1 MIFCLTQ
8 PCIFGIIYIG
18 FVYSVFIFTKLML
31 FEGSNVMKRAMT
43 EIAGNRELC
52 KRLASDIASG
62 ALSHAYILEG
72 ATGSGRKTI
81 ALNVAA
87 ATACENRFDSTQP
100 LPCLCCSSCKKI
112 LGKKSTDVIFVRDES
127 KSTVGV
133 DIARFLKEDVR
144 IVPNDIED
152 KFYIIENAD
161 KMTTQA
167 QNALLLT
174 LEEPPSFAHF
184 FLICNNDDALLETI
198 RSRAITLR
206 TQRLSDKEI
215 EDYVCAHDTR
225 AAQMRFTSPNE
236 FKELIKASRGGIGKA
251 LEYLEPKAFKEIKAQ
266 RDFIRSFIF
275 EAISR
280 RRAESII
287 PMLSKFSSK
296 RDILTDELLLL
307 ALAVRDLIVLKK
319 SDSSSLEFYCEPNE
333 AIELSDK
340 VSLSFLYTL
349 YKNIDI
355 AIEENK
361 RNANVRIMIMKLA
374 VNSSII

>member
-1 MIFCLTQ
+1 MRR
-8 PCIFGIIYIG
+8 
-18 FVYSVFIFTKLML
+18 V
-31 FEGSNVMKRAMT
+31 MT

-52 KRLASDIASG
+52 KRLTSDIASG
-62 ALSHAYILEG
+62 ALSHAYIIEG

-112 LGKKSTDVIFVRDES
+112 LGKKSTDVIFVKDES
-127 KSTVGV
+127 KATVGV
-133 DIARFLKEDVR
+133 DIARFIRENVR
-144 IVPNDIED
+144 IVPNDIDD

-161 KMTTQA
+161 KMTKQA

-184 FLICNNDDALLETI
+184 FLICNSDDSLLETI

-215 EDYVCAHDTR
+215 ADYICAHDTR
-225 AAQMRFTSPNE
+225 AAQLKFTSPKE
-236 FKELIKASRGGIGKA
+236 FNELIKASRGGIGKA
-251 LEYLEPKAFKEIKAQ
+251 LEYLEPKAWAEVKAE
-266 RDFIRSFIF
+266 RELIRTFIY
-275 EAISR
+275 EALTRHSASNIYSL
-280 RRAESII
+280 
-287 PMLSKFSSK
+287 LSKFSPK
-296 RDILTDELLLL
+296 RDILAEELLLL
-307 ALAVRDLIVLKK
+307 SLAIRDLIVLKK
-319 SDSSSLEFYCEPNE
+319 TDVASLEFYCDSNE

-349 YKNIDI
+349 YQNIDI
-355 AIEENK
+355 TREENA
-361 RNANVRIMIMKLA
+361 RNANVRIMMMKLA
-374 VNSSII
+374 VNSGII

>member
-1 MIFCLTQ
+1 
-8 PCIFGIIYIG
+8 
-18 FVYSVFIFTKLML
+18 
-31 FEGSNVMKRAMT
+31 MKRAMT

-52 KRLASDIASG
+52 KRLAADIASG

-87 ATACENRFDSTQP
+87 ATACENRFENSHP
-100 LPCLCCSSCKKI
+100 LPCLCCTSCKKI
-112 LGKKSTDVIFVRDES
+112 LGKKSTDVIFVKDES

-144 IVPNDIED
+144 IVPNDIDD

-184 FLICNNDDALLETI
+184 FLICNNDDSLLETI

-206 TQRLSDKEI
+206 TQKLSDKEI
-215 EDYVCAHDTR
+215 EDYITAHDTR
-225 AAQMRFTSPNE
+225 ASQMKFTSPKE
-236 FKELIKASRGGIGKA
+236 FNELIKASRGGIGKA
-251 LEYLEPKAFKEIKAQ
+251 LEYLEPKAWKEVKAQ

-275 EAISR
+275 ESLTR
-280 RRAESII
+280 RSAESII
-287 PMLSKFSSK
+287 TMLSKFSSK
-296 RDILTDELLLL
+296 REILADELLLL

-319 SDSSSLEFYCEPNE
+319 SDSSSLEFYCDPNE

-349 YKNIDI
+349 YQSIDI

-374 VNSSII
+374 VNSGII

>member
-1 MIFCLTQ
+1 
-8 PCIFGIIYIG
+8 
-18 FVYSVFIFTKLML
+18 
-31 FEGSNVMKRAMT
+31 
-43 EIAGNRELC
+43 
-52 KRLASDIASG
+52 
-62 ALSHAYILEG
+62 
-72 ATGSGRKTI
+72 
-81 ALNVAA
+81 
-87 ATACENRFDSTQP
+87 
-100 LPCLCCSSCKKI
+100 
-112 LGKKSTDVIFVRDES
+112 
-127 KSTVGV
+127 
-133 DIARFLKEDVR
+133 
-144 IVPNDIED
+144 
-152 KFYIIENAD
+152 
-161 KMTTQA
+161 
-167 QNALLLT
+167 
-174 LEEPPSFAHF
+174 
-184 FLICNNDDALLETI
+184 
-198 RSRAITLR
+198 
-206 TQRLSDKEI
+206 
-215 EDYVCAHDTR
+215 
-225 AAQMRFTSPNE
+225 MRFTSPNE